1 MKEYLRGLAS
11 IIKNSCDDI
20 SELEKRYINDKNRDQ
35 IKTITALYTSV
46 LKSALTLE
54 NELTRLVDKTPSKK
68 LVLDEDPTS
77 IRTRV
82 IKLDNDPIIL
92 DDSNTAGDIHVLS
105 LDEDPLI
112 LQTREGKKIV
122 LDEDPVCLINREGKK
137 IFFDDDPIE
146 MMNGIRKLI
155 LDEDPALIK
164 LESGKK
170 IVLDEDPLVISRLKE
185 NDEVMD
191 EYFSYSGNN
200 IVFDD
205 DIYVVNVDGNDKK
218 NLILDKKPGLFLNDM
233 ANRISVN
240 EEESKDKGI
249 HTLILDEDPTSIVLA
264 DGKSIVLDEDPEVL
278 KMKVNG
284 HEIVLDE
291 DPEILSKNI
300 HKTIVLEE
308 DPISIELQ

>member
-20 SELEKRYINDKNRDQ
+20 SELEKRYINDNNRDQ

-54 NELTRLVDKTPSKK
+54 NELTRLVEKTPSRK
-68 LVLDEDPTS
+68 LVLDEDPAS

-82 IKLDNDPIIL
+82 IKLDQDPIIL
-92 DDSNTAGDIHVLS
+92 DDSKVASDIHVLS

-122 LDEDPVCLINREGKK
+122 LDEDPVCLINKEGKK
-137 IFFDDDPIE
+137 IFFDDDPIT
-146 MMNGIRKLI
+146 MLNGIRKII

-170 IVLDEDPLVISRLKE
+170 IVLDEDPLVISKLKE

-200 IVFDD
+200 VVFDD
-205 DIYVVNVDGNDKK
+205 DIYVINVDGKDK

-233 ANRISVN
+233 ANRINVS

-249 HTLILDEDPTSIVLA
+249 HTLILDEDPTSIVMS
-264 DGKSIVLDEDPEVL
+264 DGKSIVLDEDPDVL

-284 HEIVLDE
+284 HEILLDE

-300 HKTIVLEE
+300 HKTIVLDE